1 MEYIGN
7 QHKRLY
13 GIWNAMKQRCYY
25 PQKQGYKY
33 YGGRGIQVCEEW
45 KDSFSNFAEE
55 RVQYHDG

>member
-25 PQKQGYKY
+25 PQKQGYQY

-45 KDSFSNFAEE
+45 K
-55 RVQYHDG
+55 RQL